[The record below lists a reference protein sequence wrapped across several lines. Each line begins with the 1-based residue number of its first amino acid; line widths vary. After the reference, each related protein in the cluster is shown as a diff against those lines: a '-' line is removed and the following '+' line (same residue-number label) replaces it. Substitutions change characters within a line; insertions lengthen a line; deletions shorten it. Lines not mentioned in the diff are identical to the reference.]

1 MISNQDEV
9 KSYTPA
15 EQVVIDHISESVRV
29 QRYSIRGDDEIFMT
43 LSMDAILASLEY
55 NEDAL
60 IDGLDSLRKRSFKV
74 QERNSISVNGMIMR
88 AKVLKMERVVEVL
101 IGKELAYYFMGTSA
115 PVGDRGAGLN

>member
-29 QRYSIRGDDEIFMT
+29 QRYSMRSDDEIFMT

-74 QERNSISVNGMIMR
+74 LERNSVSVNGMIMR

-101 IGKELAYYFMGTSA
+101 IGKELAYYFMDTSA
-115 PVGDRGAGLN
+115 PLSDLEAGLN